1 MQPLCAQ
8 YHHGQA
14 WRPSRTRPY
23 TDYRP
28 AGAPI
33 LSCVSKGVP
42 GIFMDCHMMVAQPE
56 KARNSP
62 HPTAV
67 R

>member
-1 MQPLCAQ
+1 MNRLNA
-8 YHHGQA
+8 A
-14 WRPSRTRPY
+14 
-23 TDYRP
+23 

-56 KARNSP
+56 KVRAQSRNPPSPTPVPAARSWLI
-62 HPTAV
+62 
-67 R
+67 